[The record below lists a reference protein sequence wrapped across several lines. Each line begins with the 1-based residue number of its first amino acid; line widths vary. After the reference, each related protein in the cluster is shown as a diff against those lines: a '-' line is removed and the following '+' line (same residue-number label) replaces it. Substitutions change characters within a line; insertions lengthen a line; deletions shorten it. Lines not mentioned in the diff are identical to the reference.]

1 MPQNKNGGLKPPSM
15 PFTKRFT
22 KPLLKVSALLFV
34 FAQRRRSRCNRRRI
48 CRWSGRRWRLRIGMH
63 TFFKAANAF
72 ANSAPHFRNFL
83 SSEQEDDD
91 RQNDQP
97 VNCAKFSHV
106 YLPSRGRRSNERHFN
121 SPGASLKYNT
131 LVSDPARQ
139 VLPIEI
145 LEQRNCVFPRHA
157 RKFLKCADGKPGA
170 VLLAAFNQRFA
181 QALKSHLMKYQVV

>member
-63 TFFKAANAF
+63 AFFKAANAF
-72 ANSAPHFRNFL
+72 ANSAHHFRDFL

-97 VNCAKFSHV
+97 MNWAKFSHV
-106 YLPSRGRRSNERHFN
+106 YLPSRGRRFN
-121 SPGASLKYNT
+121 NGCFESPGTHQNYNP
-131 LVSDPARQ
+131 LIPDSARQ
-139 VLPIEI
+139 LLPIKIFEHWNRV
-145 LEQRNCVFPRHA
+145 LARHA
-157 RKFLKCADGKPGA
+157 CKFLKRADGKTGP
-170 VLLAAFNQRFA
+170 VLLASFNQSFA
-181 QALKSHLMKYQVV
+181 Q

>member
-1 MPQNKNGGLKPPSM
+1 MVLSQRETLQNENGGLKPPSI
-15 PFTKRFT
+15 TSQSLRKIST
-22 KPLLKVSALLFV
+22 LLFV

-72 ANSAPHFRNFL
+72 ANSAHHFRNFL
-83 SSEQEDDD
+83 SSEQEDND

-106 YLPSRGRRSNERHFN
+106 YLPSRGRRFN
-121 SPGASLKYNT
+121 NGRFESSGINLKYNT
-131 LVSDPARQ
+131 LIPDSARQ

-145 LEQRNCVFPRHA
+145 FEQWNRVLARHA
-157 RKFLKCADGKPGA
+157 CKFLKRADGKTGP
-170 VLLAAFNQRFA
+170 VLLAAFNQSFA
-181 QALKSHLMKYQVV
+181 QA